1 MSNTSNISIYESP
14 QEMLSDYGAWFAA
27 LCLRYIRQHS
37 DFLINDFGGFTPA
50 TPSLSEIIHIL
61 SASNSD
67 LSQNWLDK
75 HEVPSL
81 EKSSELLAV
90 IMTSIHARSEATF
103 ESCQGKNLDKYLP
116 CEYLK
121 QAFGLESY
129 EIEILMVLAL
139 VQYDDRYARIWRY
152 VSGTTEY
159 APLNVS
165 YLLRL
170 FDYVAPNKIRSAL
183 SMQSSLR
190 RNALISIGIVPSW
203 KADTPLAYA
212 PIILPNRILAFL
224 IGESSDILPSGV
236 KLLRKY
242 GDDNH
247 PACAAENEL
256 FRLLSKRSVRLG
268 LIGYSGLGRTAAL
281 SRAAQKHDLH
291 VLEIDFSILLDDES
305 EHPGMTEFFSV
316 VLRET
321 RLQKAILLF
330 RFMELSE
337 SGQNKVARFAYIIH
351 DILLSDPSLRF
362 CVTLPRQTSLS
373 RDVFGEL
380 NEVVFPQPE
389 RDDQVYYW
397 KKNLLHYLSEPEA
410 QNVALEMSDGYCLS
424 DAEVCA
430 AIEQTMARF
439 ASFSSRQALTSEC
452 LTDTL
457 NKTRGTALEGLATLR
472 STTLKLQDIVLSED
486 IRQILN
492 EILAYARYRDM
503 VMNDWGFA
511 KYNMSGAGLSIL
523 LSGLPGTGKTM
534 TAQVLAHELK
544 RALYVV
550 DLSRVV
556 DKYIGETEKR
566 LAKIFDEAERS
577 QAMLLFDEADSLFA
591 KRTSVKSSNDRY
603 ANLEVNYLLQRLE
616 AYSGVSILTTNFAGG
631 LDEALARRIQFK
643 IDFPMP
649 DKMQRIELWK
659 RLVPPKAPI
668 SEDVSFDALAEYF
681 EMSGGHI
688 KNAVFRASIQAAS
701 RQTALTHDLL
711 WGAALNEFREMGHV
725 IRDVYDEGD
734 YV

>member
-1 MSNTSNISIYESP
+1 MAESSGKNIYHSP
-14 QEMLSDYGAWFAA
+14 LEIMDDYGAWFAA
-27 LCLRYIRQHS
+27 LCLRYIRQYS
-37 DFLINDFGGFTPA
+37 DFLINDFGGFAPA
-50 TPSLSEIIHIL
+50 TPSLSEIVRL
-61 SASNSD
+61 LCNENSD
-67 LSQNWLDK
+67 VSQKWFDE

-81 EKSSELLAV
+81 KDLSEGLAV
-90 IMTSIHARSEATF
+90 IMSSIHARTEATF
-103 ESCQGKNLDKYLP
+103 ESCNGENLDKCLP
-116 CEYLK
+116 GEYLK

-152 VSGTTEY
+152 VSGAPEY
-159 APLNVS
+159 APLNAS
-165 YLLRL
+165 YIQRL
-170 FDYVAPNKIRSAL
+170 FDFVEPEKLRHTL
-183 SMQSSLR
+183 SMQSALR
-190 RNALISIGIVPSW
+190 RNVLISVGIVPSW
-203 KADTPLAYA
+203 KSDTPLAYA
-212 PIILPNRILAFL
+212 PIILPNRILSFL
-224 IGESSDILPSGV
+224 LGESDDIDIGGIRM
-236 KLLRKY
+236 LRNRE
-242 GDDNH
+242 DDRHQAN
-247 PACAAENEL
+247 AIDKEL
-256 FRLLSKRSVRLG
+256 SRLLSKRSVRLG
-268 LIGYSGLGRTAAL
+268 LIGYSGLGRTTAL
-281 SRAAQKHDLH
+281 CRIANKLGLR
-291 VLEIDFSILLDDES
+291 VLEIDLNILLEDNPEPSSITDFLC
-305 EHPGMTEFFSV
+305 T

-321 RLQKAILLF
+321 RLQKALLLF
-330 RFMELSE
+330 RFMEISDQPKLS
-337 SGQNKVARFAYIIH
+337 RFAHIIYN
-351 DILLSDPSLRF
+351 ILSSDPCSRF
-362 CVTLPRQTSLS
+362 CVTLPHQTSLS
-373 RDVFGEL
+373 REVFGEL
-380 NEVVFPQPE
+380 NEIIFPEPT
-389 RDDQVYYW
+389 RDDQEIFW
-397 KKNLLHYLSEPEA
+397 KKNLSHYLPDEDA
-410 QNVALEMSDGYCLS
+410 QNVAADMADGYCLS
-424 DAEVCA
+424 DAEVRA
-430 AIEQTMARF
+430 AIEQTLTRL
-439 ASFSSRQALTSEC
+439 ASLSPHQALTAEC

-472 STTLKLQDIVLSED
+472 STTLKLQDVVLSSD
-486 IRQILN
+486 IRQTLN
-492 EILAYARYRDM
+492 EILAYARYRET

-511 KYNMSGAGLSIL
+511 KYNMSGAGLSVL

-643 IDFPMP
+643 INFPMP

-659 RLVPPKAPI
+659 RLVPPKAPLAD
-668 SEDVSFDALAEYF
+668 DVCFEALAERF

-701 RQTALTHDLL
+701 EHTKITHDLL
-711 WGAALNEFREMGHV
+711 WDAALNEFREMGHIV
-725 IRDVYDEGD
+725 RDVYDEGD